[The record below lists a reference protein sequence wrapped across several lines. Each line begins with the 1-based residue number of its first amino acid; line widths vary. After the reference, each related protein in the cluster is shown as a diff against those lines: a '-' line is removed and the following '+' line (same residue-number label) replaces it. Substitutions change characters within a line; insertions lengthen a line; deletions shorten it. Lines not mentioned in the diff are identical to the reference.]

1 MLHSI
6 KLFFMLR
13 IRNYFLNNDKIFIIH
28 INIIYSNKNEMSIDF
43 CSQMRKYD
51 IIFLKIKIS
60 FFIFFYHQNMHIYR
74 ILFCLKEKKEYF
86 FKNIVIFLI

>member
-60 FFIFFYHQNMHIYR
+60 FFIFFYHQNAYLSYTFLFKRKKR
-74 ILFCLKEKKEYF
+74 IF
-86 FKNIVIFLI
+86 F